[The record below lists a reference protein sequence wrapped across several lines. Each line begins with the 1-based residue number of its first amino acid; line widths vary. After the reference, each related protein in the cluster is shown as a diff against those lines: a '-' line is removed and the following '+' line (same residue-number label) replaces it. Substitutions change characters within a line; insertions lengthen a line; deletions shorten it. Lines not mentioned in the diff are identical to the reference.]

1 MEPQTPLTAAQRY
14 YQKHKETRRAYGREY
29 YQKNKAKILAGVAKN
44 REIKEPEPSP
54 PSPPESPHI
63 AEPLLPYKRRGI
75 TQHSPAVV
83 SFN

>member
-1 MEPQTPLTAAQRY
+1 MEPQTVLTAAQRY

-29 YQKNKAKILAGVAKN
+29 YQKNKAKILAATLKN
-44 REIKEPEPSP
+44 RGDRAQPPP

-63 AEPLLPYKRRGI
+63 EEPLLGHKRRGI
-75 TQHSPAVV
+75 TQQSPAVV